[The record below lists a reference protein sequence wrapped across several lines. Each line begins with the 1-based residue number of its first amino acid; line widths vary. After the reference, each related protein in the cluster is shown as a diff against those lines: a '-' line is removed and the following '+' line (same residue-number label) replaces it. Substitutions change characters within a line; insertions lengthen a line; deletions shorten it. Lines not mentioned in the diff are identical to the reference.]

1 MPQIS
6 WESTKK
12 TCIKIDL
19 AYFIT
24 SSKAMFKR
32 KKDFMKKTLVFLLIV
47 ALLATVLVGCG
58 NKDNPPYNDPDQSQS
73 GANGDSTTDGN
84 ETVGGDETTN
94 GDENNNDENIDNDFG
109 DNSVT
114 YEDPIEKDGFTFRL
128 LDDETAYYL
137 SKYEGTAT
145 KIEIPST
152 VGGLPVIAIAEN
164 VFMFNKTI
172 QSVTIPG
179 SVKDILRDAFNGC
192 SALEEVIIEEGVKTI
207 QANAFSSCDKLTSIL
222 IPSTVES
229 IGNSAFAFDYNLS
242 NVVLPNGLKVIDDYA
257 FASCYSIAEISIP
270 DSVTEIGVSA
280 FAKCISLETFTFPNK
295 VTVVKENT
303 FINCDRLSQVIL
315 NDNITEIENGAF
327 KNCKMLYSIEIP
339 NSVTTI
345 GKEAF
350 SYCYGLVSVT
360 LGSGL
365 TSVGERAFDNCY
377 KLVEVINKSSL
388 SIESI
393 SNSCIA
399 KYSAEIHS
407 GDSKI
412 EQVDGFLFKK
422 INGINYLLGY
432 TDCAKTIVLP
442 NDYKGESY
450 QLYKYSFYHRD
461 DFVDIVFSDGI
472 TQIGEYSF
480 FGCDNI
486 RLIKLSD
493 SITYIGTYG
502 FYGCDELIS
511 ITLGKNCTGRGQ
523 KAFSECPKLSELVN
537 LTSEEEYPWGN
548 VVIRTDYS
556 RYSFKDSFVF
566 FSDNEDIRLIS
577 YFGDEVNVVLPET
590 FNGKS
595 YEIANNAFVT
605 TVESII
611 IPKTIKGIG
620 ANTHVL
626 ATCII
631 YFGGTDAEWNAVEKA
646 TETFADATIYY
657 YSETAPSAEGNY
669 WHYID
674 GVPATW

>member
-1 MPQIS
+1 
-6 WESTKK
+6 
-12 TCIKIDL
+12 
-19 AYFIT
+19 
-24 SSKAMFKR
+24 MF
-32 KKDFMKKTLVFLLIV
+32 
-47 ALLATVLVGCG
+47 
-58 NKDNPPYNDPDQSQS
+58 
-73 GANGDSTTDGN
+73 
-84 ETVGGDETTN
+84 
-94 GDENNNDENIDNDFG
+94 
-109 DNSVT
+109 
-114 YEDPIEKDGFTFRL
+114 
-128 LDDETAYYL
+128 DDETAYYL

-179 SVKDILRDAFNGC
+179 SVKDIHRDAFNTC
-192 SALEEVIIEEGVKTI
+192 TALEEVIMEEGVVSI
-207 QANAFSSCDKLTSIL
+207 HANAFSSCDKLTSIV

-242 NVVLPNGLKVIDDYA
+242 NVVLPDGLKVIDDYA
-257 FASCYSIAEISIP
+257 FGSCYSISEIYIP
-270 DSVTEIGVSA
+270 DSVTEIGVGA
-280 FAKCISLETFTFPNK
+280 FGKCISLKEITIPNK
-295 VTVVKENT
+295 VTVVKEDT
-303 FINCDRLSQVIL
+303 FINCDRLSRVVL
-315 NDNITEIENGAF
+315 NNNITEIENGAF

-350 SYCYGLVSVT
+350 SYCYSMVSVT

-365 TSVGERAFDNCY
+365 TSVGEEAFENCY

-393 SNSCIA
+393 SNSYISR
-399 KYSAEIHS
+399 YSAEVHS

-412 EQVDGFLFKK
+412 EQENGFLFKK
-422 INGINYLLGY
+422 IDGINYLLGY
-432 TDCAKTIVLP
+432 TDYAKTIVLP
-442 NDYKGESY
+442 NNYKGESY

-472 TQIGEYSF
+472 TQIGDYSF
-480 FGCDNI
+480 FACDNI

-511 ITLGKNCTGRGQ
+511 ITLGKSCTDRGRY
-523 KAFSECPKLSELVN
+523 AFSECPKLRELVN
-537 LTSEEEYPWGN
+537 LTSEEETPWGN
-548 VVIRTDYS
+548 VVIRTDFS

-566 FSDNEDIRLIS
+566 FSNNEDVRLVS
-577 YFGDEVNVVLPET
+577 YFGDEVNVVLPES

-605 TVESII
+605 AVESII

-620 ANTHVL
+620 ANTPVL

-631 YFGGTDAEWNAVEKA
+631 YFGGTEAEWNAVEKA
-646 TETFADATIYY
+646 TETFANATIYY
-657 YSETAPSAEGNY
+657 YSEIAPSAEGNY

-674 GVPATW
+674 GIPTTW